1 MIKVQ
6 TKYVCEKISG
16 GRTREREDRQR
27 ERKRGTTPK
36 TDTSSAIYKGK
47 PEIVTLDKTV

>member
-1 MIKVQ
+1 MFARQ
-6 TKYVCEKISG
+6 KISG

-27 ERKRGTTPK
+27 ERKSGDDPK
-36 TDTSSAIYKGK
+36 TDTSSAINKGK